1 MNLNSIKSKK
11 SLKILTLLITALL
24 IATASAQVYR
34 YMYISGTVS
43 ISSTG
48 LKWVLGEEAPA
59 GSSITG
65 STVTL
70 SLPISNGTLANF
82 THVLYLENLDASTHS
97 LTVAITDAADPSL
110 YETNGFNMTISYNAT
125 GTFIDKL
132 DVTTTDS
139 YSGSITDTDV
149 WEMSFEIYT
158 TPTASGDDPFTVQVT
173 YE

>member
-1 MNLNSIKSKK
+1 MNAKYKK
-11 SLKILTLLITALL
+11 SLKIGTLLITALL
-24 IATASAQVYR
+24 IATASAQLYR

-43 ISSTG
+43 ISSSG
-48 LKWVLGEEAPA
+48 LKWVLGDEAPA

-82 THVLYLENLDASTHS
+82 THVLYLQNLDAATYS
-97 LTVAITDAADPSL
+97 LTINITDAADSSL
-110 YETNGFNMTISYNAT
+110 YETDGFNMTLSYNST
-125 GTFIDKL
+125 GVFIDKL

-139 YSGSITDTDV
+139 YSGSITDTDI
-149 WEMSFEIYT
+149 WEVSFEVYT
-158 TPTASGDDPFTVQVT
+158 KPDASGDDPFSVQFT

>member
-1 MNLNSIKSKK
+1 MNVKYKK
-11 SLKILTLLITALL
+11 SLKIVTLLITAIL

-34 YMYISGTVS
+34 YMYISGTVT

-82 THVLYLENLDASTHS
+82 THVLYLQNLDASAHS
-97 LTVAITDAADPSL
+97 LTIDITDAANPSL
-110 YETNGFNMTISYNAT
+110 YETNGFNMTLSYNST
-125 GTFIDKL
+125 GTFIDRL

-139 YSGSITDTDV
+139 YSGSITNTDI
-149 WEMSFEIYT
+149 WEVAFEVYT
-158 TPTASGDDPFTVQVT
+158 TPAASGNDPFTVEFT